1 MHDAAPLAV
10 VGGRLLTGLV
20 DVTSDLAALDGRG
33 LWAVVLP
40 YDGEPVLARFASS
53 RPARPWPGRPWRGP
67 APAAWRS
74 SLDRDGF

>member
-1 MHDAAPLAV
+1 MTAPSGTALAV

-40 YDGEPVLARFASS
+40 FDGEPALARGDWSAAAVASC
-53 RPARPWPGRPWRGP
+53 
-67 APAAWRS
+67 RS
-74 SLDRDGF
+74 ETDSPR